1 MKSQSV
7 EKHSSASFKI
17 LEKNRRESQIRELK
31 DSNAVKQRI
40 RMYDVLNP
48 HQHQT
53 QRSKAKK
60 QPLGL
65 ETELCGKSQPNVS
78 TYRMRELAR
87 SWYCFR
93 DGSNII
99 RIVFLRFILCCLS
112 EKWRTHWCDLKR
124 SVLLKCRVW
133 QRGEEGFS
141 TVANG
146 SFSEYLS
153 CVEFPM
159 GTTKKL
165 AL

>member
-7 EKHSSASFKI
+7 EKHSSASFRI

-31 DSNAVKQRI
+31 DSNAVKQGI
-40 RMYDVLNP
+40 RMCDALNP
-48 HQHQT
+48 HQCQT
-53 QRSKAKK
+53 QRSQAKK

-65 ETELCGKSQPNVS
+65 ETELCGKSQPNIS
-78 TYRMRELAR
+78 THRMRELAS

-99 RIVFLRFILCCLS
+99 RIVFLRFIIFCLS

-124 SVLLKCRVW
+124 SVLLKCRIW
-133 QRGEEGFS
+133 QKGEEGFS

-146 SFSEYLS
+146 RLSEYLYF
-153 CVEFPM
+153 VEFPM
-159 GTTKKL
+159 GSTKKL